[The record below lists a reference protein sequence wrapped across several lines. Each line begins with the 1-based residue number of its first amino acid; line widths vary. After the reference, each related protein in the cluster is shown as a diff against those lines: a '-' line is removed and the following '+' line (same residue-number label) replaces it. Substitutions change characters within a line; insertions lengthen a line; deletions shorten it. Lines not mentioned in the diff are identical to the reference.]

1 MKNTISSLV
10 LIGLSICGTYALADD
25 SVSRA
30 TPTNHQAM
38 QDCIQKQKMADVT
51 MSKAAMRR
59 ICKDQLK
66 QQKQAGIPVDPPPS
80 DTPHN

>member
-66 QQKQAGIPVDPPPS
+66 QQKETGTPVDPAPT
-80 DTPHN
+80 DTPRN